1 MKTYKKVLLSVGA
14 VAAVASAGSAG
25 SFALFTADKDSA
37 ANQISAGRLTMD
49 IGSAETDGVLGLA
62 DMAIGDSTSGT
73 LTVKNTGTIGGIYT
87 ITGKPGTAGIDGTLA
102 QSAVVKVWKNAA
114 GTGAPAVEQ
123 SVAAFNAGSG
133 VGGITLAKND
143 GAAGGA
149 DEATLKFEVSLPSSS
164 TGTDND
170 LQGLSGSEVFH
181 VHADQRA
188 GQARAN
194 GSAGL

>member
-1 MKTYKKVLLSVGA
+1 VKTYKKVLLSVGA

-37 ANQISAGRLTMD
+37 ANQVSAGRLTMD

-73 LTVKNTGTIGGIYT
+73 LTVKNTGTIGGIYAV
-87 ITGKPGTAGIDGTLA
+87 TGKPGTGGIDGTLA
-102 QSAVVKVWKNAA
+102 QSAIVRIWKDAA

-123 SVAAFNAGSG
+123 SLAAFNAGSG
-133 VGGITLAKND
+133 VGGLTLAKSD
-143 GAAGGA
+143 GAAGGT
-149 DEATLKFEVSLPSSS
+149 DETTLKFEVSLPSSS

-170 LQGLSGSEVFH
+170 LQGLAGNEVFH

-188 GQARAN
+188 GQARPN